1 MLFLK
6 EAASPTPQSPWQVFQ
21 DLDSTLS
28 TIPCQV
34 GMEVVDNLDLHLPL
48 FTSPGVQLMNQV
60 AKEVV
65 DNKDLDFPDWS
76 STPCLL

>member
-1 MLFLK
+1 
-6 EAASPTPQSPWQVFQ
+6 
-21 DLDSTLS
+21 
-28 TIPCQV
+28 
-34 GMEVVDNLDLHLPL
+34 MEVVDNLHLHLPL
-48 FTSPGVQLMNQV
+48 STSPGVQLMNQV